1 MAKFPIQMSGVE
13 VYDVEALKK
22 HFDLDVFL
30 QYRHK
35 LVGWLKGADEEEL
48 ALRVKALSAD
58 ISNDTWL
65 DKVAAIL
72 GLEAELKEARK
83 KESECKS
90 LAAVE
95 AEQQEMEARK
105 KKEFDLAVE
114 KEIERR
120 RLEEEKKRQRL
131 AKKAER
137 QHSNFPI
144 VVNSTNCYCLND
156 LRENFSADAAAL
168 VRYRSQLYAWLQGA
182 GEEKLAKQVK
192 DLSPDLANSSWFW
205 SVIEILKFDGENLV
219 EAIEFW
225 GRLSEDEEKERKEK
239 DREERVKEIKERRE
253 WKRWEKVKREETF
266 GVLGKIWNFLDE
278 C

>member
-1 MAKFPIQMSGVE
+1 MAKFPIQMNGVE

-120 RLEEEKKRQRL
+120 RLEEEKNANVLQR
-131 AKKAER
+131 
-137 QHSNFPI
+137 
-144 VVNSTNCYCLND
+144 
-156 LRENFSADAAAL
+156 
-168 VRYRSQLYAWLQGA
+168 
-182 GEEKLAKQVK
+182 
-192 DLSPDLANSSWFW
+192 
-205 SVIEILKFDGENLV
+205 
-219 EAIEFW
+219 
-225 GRLSEDEEKERKEK
+225 RLSAN
-239 DREERVKEIKERRE
+239 IP
-253 WKRWEKVKREETF
+253 TSQ
-266 GVLGKIWNFLDE
+266 
-278 C
+278 